1 MVGLG
6 RFELPT
12 SPLSGVRSN
21 QLSYR
26 PTLHRLYLL
35 RLRLASTHNARF
47 HSKILFGFPKLL
59 VAVIR
64 LLRLHLAVVLR
75 LRLILLLVLLLWI

>member
-1 MVGLG
+1 
-6 RFELPT
+6 
-12 SPLSGVRSN
+12 
-21 QLSYR
+21 
-26 PTLHRLYLL
+26 
-35 RLRLASTHNARF
+35 LRLASTHNARF

>member
-1 MVGLG
+1 MHRHATINPTPSCTDLVGLG

-26 PTLHRLYLL
+26 PSFACLFHRWTALQCSPAWSCAMHTPGDRLC
-35 RLRLASTHNARF
+35 LRLASSEESCANARN
-47 HSKILFGFPKLL
+47 
-59 VAVIR
+59 
-64 LLRLHLAVVLR
+64 
-75 LRLILLLVLLLWI
+75 